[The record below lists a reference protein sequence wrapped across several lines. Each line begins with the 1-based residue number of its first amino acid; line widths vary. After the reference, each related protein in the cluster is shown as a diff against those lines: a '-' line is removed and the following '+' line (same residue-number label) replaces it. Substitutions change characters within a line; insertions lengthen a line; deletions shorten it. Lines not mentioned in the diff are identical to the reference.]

1 MVRAYINGHECV
13 FKNGAWQLPANV
25 EKCPRCGRMNKM
37 NTPDGCIGLLPG
49 VVSACCGHGVE
60 EGYII
65 FENGVELRGIFRVVR
80 K

>member
-1 MVRAYINGHECV
+1 MVKAYINGHDCAFE
-13 FKNGAWQLPANV
+13 NGAWQLPANV
-25 EKCPRCGRMNKM
+25 ETCPRCGCTNKQD
-37 NTPDGCIGLLPG
+37 NPDGCLGLLPG

-65 FENGVELRGIFRVVR
+65 FENGVELRGIFNVVS